1 MGFADMHCHI
11 MPGVDDGS
19 RDIDMSRNMIDIA
32 YSEGIDTVI
41 LTPHHK
47 PGHSHVSPDEIRA
60 FANRMTEEARE
71 SGRNISFYP
80 GNEVLY
86 YTDCIDRLEQ
96 GRICTLADSQYVLVE
111 FEPMDD
117 IERICTGARALL
129 YGGYRPVLA
138 HIERYSAMIGSE
150 SNWRRVADMGC
161 LIQVNTS
168 SVIGDFGHKA
178 KAYTK
183 SLLKEHAVH
192 FVATDAHSDRWR
204 APYMKKCAKYLQ
216 KKCGDEYADR
226 LINTNVHRLIEGELL

>member
-1 MGFADMHCHI
+1 MHCHI

-32 YSEGIDTVI
+32 YGEGIDTVI
-41 LTPHHK
+41 LTPHCK
-47 PGHSHVSPDEIRA
+47 PGPDRVSPDDIRA
-60 FANRMTEEARE
+60 FADRMTEETRDL
-71 SGRNISFYP
+71 GRPVSFYP

-86 YTDCIDRLEQ
+86 YTDCIEELDQ
-96 GRICTLADSQYVLVE
+96 GRICTLVDSKYVLVE

-117 IERICTGARALL
+117 IERICTGVRALM

-138 HIERYSAMIGSE
+138 HIERYAVMIGSE

-183 SLLKEHAVH
+183 KLLKEHAVH
-192 FVATDAHSDRWR
+192 FVATDAHSDRRR
-204 APYMKKCAKYLQ
+204 APYMEKCAKYLR
-216 KKCGDEYADR
+216 KKCGDTYADS
-226 LINTNVHRLIEGELL
+226 LINTNVHRLIDGELL